1 MPKLRIIKGD
11 RMEIAVM
18 GLLFVL
24 VGIIFAIERLIN
36 VLKRGEVTFKTVNH
50 LNVRIT
56 HPKEFDV
63 QQDNVEGK

>member
-18 GLLFVL
+18 GLLFGL

-63 QQDNVEGK
+63 QQDNKEK